1 VLAER
6 LLRRFRYQLIHRML
20 RFPRCALRRTSQGE
34 LVAVITAE
42 TEPLGGIMGDLIAQP
57 VFQGGM
63 MLTILGFLF
72 IQNPWLGLA
81 AAALIPVQALL
92 IPAMQ
97 RRINLLNKARV
108 AEVRRLAEEIGE
120 NAAGA
125 GDLRVSG
132 GWRRRLA
139 QTSARLGRLCEI
151 RFAIYKRK
159 YFMKFTNN
167 FITQMTPF
175 LFFSIGGWLAIRGEL
190 TVGALVAA
198 VAAHKDLSAPW
209 RELLLWWN
217 QTQEMTLRWRVIV
230 ERFDPP
236 GLLSEALF
244 DGCPLEE
251 PRLGA
256 AIRLERVTVRE
267 AGGAVLLDDLT
278 ATLPAG
284 GMIAVA
290 SRSAEERR
298 AFAELLARE
307 LSPSSGRVL
316 VGERDLA
323 MLHQTTIAKRIGYA
337 GPNPYVF
344 AGRIGDNLTIGL
356 QGAPAARDLPDAL
369 RRRLTESARTGNSVD
384 PAGGDWVDP
393 GVAGLG
399 DRAELLAWWVQLTEA
414 MGTGAYLFQ
423 TGLDRRF
430 DPAERPELARRLV
443 ALRATLRAKL
453 EAAGV
458 AQAVHRFDAGA
469 FNPGLPVGG
478 NLLFA
483 APTRDIP
490 QEDMARDERF
500 LRALDSLGIEH
511 ELLDL
516 GGAVLEALRQT
527 FGEGGT
533 DHPMFRHLGIDAQ
546 LFATLLTTAAER
558 HDKGVA
564 RLAPWRRRLLQT
576 VPFRFSAEQIGEA
589 FPDALKAR
597 IMGLRTAH
605 RDDLRTIAGDDFEPL
620 DEGAVARGLTV
631 LENALFGKLSLAAGA
646 AGERVRRIAA
656 EVLEAD
662 GLKNLVAALI
672 FDAPTLVGG
681 ANLSPEAHERIAF
694 VRAALKRPDILILD
708 RALAS
713 HDPGARLETRRRL
726 RALLPTTTL
735 IFLEEDF
742 VHRDSFDLFLEIED
756 GRLVSDE
763 AAASGDDRAAAD
775 LVVKRRKLEQAD
787 LFRGLD
793 SRQLRLLAFGS
804 VWVRAD
810 NGEAL
815 YREGDPADG
824 AYLVVSGRA
833 ELRAPHGAA
842 LEQVAPG
849 RLIGDLAVLLREPRR
864 FDLVATEPVKAL
876 RIEAE
881 ALRSVIE
888 SDITVATSLLRA
900 VANNLVKVGEDLM
913 RREKAERSAGAPV
926 PTAAPLHTNGVTPRT
941 AIQDGVA
948 KAISEAY
955 LENRYDEAIL
965 QRRHRRA

>member
-1 VLAER
+1 
-6 LLRRFRYQLIHRML
+6 M
-20 RFPRCALRRTSQGE
+20 
-34 LVAVITAE
+34 
-42 TEPLGGIMGDLIAQP
+42 
-57 VFQGGM
+57 
-63 MLTILGFLF
+63 
-72 IQNPWLGLA
+72 
-81 AAALIPVQALL
+81 
-92 IPAMQ
+92 
-97 RRINLLNKARV
+97 LNKARV
-108 AEVRRLAEEIGE
+108 AEVRRLAAEIGE

-139 QTSARLGRLCEI
+139 RTSARLGRLYEI
-151 RFAIYKRK
+151 RFAIYQKK
-159 YFMKFTNN
+159 YFMKFVNN

-209 RELLLWWN
+209 KELLLWWN
-217 QTQEMTLRWRVIV
+217 QTQEMTLRWRVIA

-236 GLLSEALF
+236 GLLPEAMF
-244 DGCPLEE
+244 EGRSVEE
-251 PRLGA
+251 PRLDGA
-256 AIRLERVTVRE
+256 ITLESVTVRE

-298 AFAELLARE
+298 AFAELLVRE
-307 LSPSSGRVL
+307 LSPSSGRVRI
-316 VGERDLA
+316 GGRDLA
-323 MLHQTTIAKRIGYA
+323 TLHQTTIAERIGYA

-356 QGAPAARDLPDAL
+356 QGAPVVGEMPEAL

-393 GVAGLG
+393 GLAGLG
-399 DRAELLAWWVQLTEA
+399 NREALLAWWVELTEA
-414 MGTGAYLFQ
+414 MGTDDYLFQ

-430 DPAERPELARRLV
+430 DPAEHPELARRLV
-443 ALRATLRAKL
+443 ALRPTLRAKL
-453 EAAGV
+453 EAEGV
-458 AQAVHRFDAGA
+458 AKVVHRFDAGA

-483 APTRDIP
+483 APTHDIL

-500 LRALDSLGIEH
+500 LRALDALGIEQ

-516 GGAVLEALRQT
+516 GGAVLDALRRT

-533 DHPMFRHLGIDAQ
+533 DHPMFRHLGIDAR
-546 LFATLLTTAAER
+546 LFAKLLAIAAER
-558 HDKGVA
+558 QDKGVA
-564 RLAPWRRRLLQT
+564 RLAPSRRRLLQT
-576 VPFRFSAEQIGEA
+576 VPFRFSAEQIGET

-597 IMGLRTAH
+597 ILALRTAH
-605 RDDLRTIAGDDFEPL
+605 RDDLRTIAGDVFEPL
-620 DEGAVARGLTV
+620 DEGMVARGLTV

-646 AGERVRRIAA
+646 VGKRVRRIAA

-662 GLKNLVAALI
+662 GLKTLVAKLI

-681 ANLSPEAHERIAF
+681 VNLSPVARERVAF

-713 HDPGARLETRRRL
+713 HDRDARVETGRRL
-726 RALLPTTTL
+726 RALLPATTL

-742 VHRDSFDLFLEIED
+742 VHRDSFDLYLEIED

-763 AAASGDDRAAAD
+763 TAASGDDRAAAD

-793 SRQLRLLAFGS
+793 RRQLRLLAFGS
-804 VWVRAD
+804 VWVRAAT
-810 NGEAL
+810 GEAL

-842 LEQVAPG
+842 FETVAPG

-864 FDLVATEPVKAL
+864 FDLVATEPLKAL

-881 ALRSVIE
+881 ALLSIIE

-900 VANNLVKVGEDLM
+900 VANNLIEVGEDLM
-913 RREKAERSAGAPV
+913 RRDTAERSAGAPV
-926 PTAAPLHTNGVTPRT
+926 PTVAPLHTNGVTPPT
-941 AIQDGVA
+941 ACQNGAA
-948 KAISEAY
+948 KVLSQAY
-955 LENRYDEAIL
+955 LENRHDKAIL
-965 QRRHRRA
+965 PRRHRRA